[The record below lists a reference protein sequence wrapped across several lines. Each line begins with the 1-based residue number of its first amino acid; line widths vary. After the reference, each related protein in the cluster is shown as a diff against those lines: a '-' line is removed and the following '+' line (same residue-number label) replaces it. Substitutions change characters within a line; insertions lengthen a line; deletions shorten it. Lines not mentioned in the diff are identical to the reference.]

1 MKIKIVALLSLSLTS
16 IVGCTKLEEKFNGD
30 LNNQSAGGAGSIDA
44 LLKGVYNSMQTTFQD
59 QANVYALEEMT
70 TDELIGPTRGPDW
83 DDDGAWR
90 VLHAQKWDGE
100 NPHIRDVFNQLLGT
114 VFAATNMLKFDSTSS
129 KAAEARY
136 LRAFANFM
144 VLEGWDQVPYRSA
157 GESTLQPSRVRKGT
171 EALNYIISELTAIMA
186 TLPAGPAGKANQ
198 NAARV
203 LLMKCYLEKGVI
215 ANRSTPTFAAA
226 DMNQVITLADQII
239 NSGLFTYS
247 PNYFDNFA
255 PANTTIGKE
264 NIWVQQ
270 NDAGTSGSSGST
282 VRSRYHSTMH
292 YNQNPG
298 GWNGFTTLSD
308 FYGKF
313 EAADKRRGAAYP
325 TSGLPNPGNRINVG
339 FLIGQQYNWANDA
352 VLQDRNGAPL
362 IFTAAVKLEEVNDN
376 LEVTGIRAYK
386 YPIDYVNDGSGNI
399 DNDYVYFRLA
409 DVLLMKAES
418 IQRGGTGTVAGTYGS
433 TTLAIVNNIRANRG
447 ATALATVTL
456 DNLLDER
463 GRELYLESWRRQDL
477 IRFGKFLAPFQEKNY
492 TSDAKYLLFA
502 VPNQQLAVNPNLT
515 PNPGY

>member
-1 MKIKIVALLSLSLTS
+1 MKIKITTFTILSLTLMVS
-16 IVGCTKLEEKFNGD
+16 CTKLEEKFKGD
-30 LNNQSAGGAGSIDA
+30 LNTQAAGGSGSIDA

-90 VLHAQKWDGE
+90 VLHAHKWDGE
-100 NPHIRDVFNQLLGT
+100 NPHLRDVFNQLLGT
-114 VFAATNMLKFDSTSS
+114 VFAATNLLKFDSTSS
-129 KAAEARY
+129 KASEARF

-144 VLEGWDQVPYRSA
+144 VLEGFDQVPYRSP
-157 GESTLQPSRVRKGT
+157 GESTLLPSRVRKGT
-171 EALNYIISELTAIMA
+171 EALNYIMSEINAVMP
-186 TLPAGPAGKANQ
+186 TLPTGPAGKANQ
-198 NAARV
+198 NAAKV

-215 ANRSTPTFAAA
+215 ANRAAPTFAAA
-226 DMNQVITLADQII
+226 DMNQVIALADQVI
-239 NSGLFTYS
+239 NTGTFTFS
-247 PNYFDNFA
+247 TNYFDNFA

-264 NIWVQQ
+264 NIWVEQ
-270 NDAGTSGSSGST
+270 NDAGSSGSAGST

-313 EAADKRRGAAYP
+313 EAVDKRRGVAYP
-325 TSGLPNPGNRINVG
+325 TAGLPNPGNRINVG

-352 VLQDRNGAPL
+352 VLQDRTGAPL
-362 IFTAAVKLEEVNDN
+362 IFTPGIKLEETGTD

-386 YPIDYVNDGSGNI
+386 YPIDFVNDGSGNI

-409 DVLLMKAES
+409 DVLLMKAEA
-418 IQRGGTGTVAGTYGS
+418 ILRGGTGTVAGPYGN
-433 TTLAIVNNIRANRG
+433 TPILLVNAIRANRS
-447 ATALATVTL
+447 ATPLASVTL
-456 DNLLDER
+456 DILLDER

-477 IRFGKFLAPFQEKNY
+477 IRFGKFLQPWQEKGA
-492 TSDAKYLLFA
+492 SDPKFLLFA
-502 VPNQQLAVNPNLT
+502 IPNQQLAVNPNLT